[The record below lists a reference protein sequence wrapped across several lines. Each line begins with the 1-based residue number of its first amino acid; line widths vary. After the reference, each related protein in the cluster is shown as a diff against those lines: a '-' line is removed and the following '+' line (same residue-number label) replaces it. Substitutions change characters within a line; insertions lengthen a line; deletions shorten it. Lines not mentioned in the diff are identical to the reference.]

1 MNTTNRMTNEHALN
15 IALTYAGIENTEPR
29 CLSNSYRNGF
39 YHITV
44 WTPYLKYEFYVD
56 ALTGEVAGIDTEPVP
71 YQEALH
77 FAACGEESF
86 IAA

>member
-1 MNTTNRMTNEHALN
+1 MKTANRMTKEQVLN
-15 IALTYAGIENTEPR
+15 IALTYAGIENNEPR
-29 CLSNSYRNGF
+29 CLSNSCCNGF
-39 YHITV
+39 YHIVV

-56 ALTGEVAGIDTEPVP
+56 ALTGEVAGIGTEPVP

-77 FAACGEESF
+77 FSACGEEIF